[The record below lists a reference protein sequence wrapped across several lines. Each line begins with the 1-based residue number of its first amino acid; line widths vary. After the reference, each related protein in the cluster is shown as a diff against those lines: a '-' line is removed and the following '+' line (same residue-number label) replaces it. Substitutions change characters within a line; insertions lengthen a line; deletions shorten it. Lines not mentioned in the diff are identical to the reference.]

1 MMFAGRRRGE
11 KTGVLLDAETS
22 DVLLSSWLQK
32 TEIPMK
38 VAPTTPRAVAAIRWR
53 FRCVVIKSN
62 RVVFASEHVAKDAQV
77 R

>member
-62 RVVFASEHVAKDAQV
+62 RVAFASEHVAKDAQV